1 VNASTPICEQEKN
14 MPAQTPEPIEME
26 SSVNIQTFL
35 VFLMALTIGLL
46 VAVLLLPSWLP
57 NMAFSLGGDAPKV
70 FWYLAR
76 ATAFA
81 SLSLL
86 WISMALGLSITN
98 KMARLW
104 PGAPAAFAIH
114 EYVNLLGIAFAIFHA
129 LILLGDHYI
138 GFTFVQVLMPFSTA
152 SYRPLWV
159 GIGQLGFYVW
169 LLVTLSFYI
178 RQGIG
183 QKTWRVLH
191 YASFAMYLMGIFHG
205 IFSGTDTGVNWV
217 QQYYWISAGSLLFML
232 MYRILASLMEKAF
245 PQKPQPRPAPAQTV
259 RPTLTPASSQAA
271 PLPAT
276 SASPTVPSPS
286 SAPRVVGS
294 S

>member
-1 VNASTPICEQEKN
+1 
-14 MPAQTPEPIEME
+14 MPANLPEPAEME
-26 SSVNIQTFL
+26 SSVNLQTFL
-35 VFLMALTIGLL
+35 TFLLALTAGLL
-46 VAVLLLPSWLP
+46 LAVLVLPSWLP
-57 NMAFSLGGDAPKV
+57 NMAFSLNGEAPKV

-86 WISMALGLSITN
+86 WVSMALGLSITN

-138 GFTFVQVLMPFSTA
+138 GFTFVQVLMPFSTTT
-152 SYRPLWV
+152 YRPFWV

-169 LLVTLSFYI
+169 LLVTLSFYV

-183 QKTWRVLH
+183 QKTWRVIH
-191 YASFAMYLMGIFHG
+191 YASFAMYLMGLFHG
-205 IFSGTDTGVNWV
+205 IFTGTDSGLDWV
-217 QQYYWISAGSLLFML
+217 QKFYWLSAGSLLFL
-232 MYRILASLMEKAF
+232 LLYRILASAADKLF
-245 PQKPQPRPAPAQTV
+245 PQKPQPRPAPAPTA
-259 RPTLTPASSQAA
+259 RPAPAARPAPIPAATAVPTTPSQART
-271 PLPAT
+271 PQ
-276 SASPTVPSPS
+276 
-286 SAPRVVGS
+286 GS
-294 S
+294 D

>member
-1 VNASTPICEQEKN
+1 
-14 MPAQTPEPIEME
+14 MPANLPEPAEME
-26 SSVNIQTFL
+26 SSVNLQTFL
-35 VFLMALTIGLL
+35 TFLLALTAGLL
-46 VAVLLLPSWLP
+46 LAVLVLPSWLP
-57 NMAFSLGGDAPKV
+57 NMAFSLSGEAPKV

-86 WISMALGLSITN
+86 WVSMALGLSITN

-138 GFTFVQVLMPFSTA
+138 GFTFVQVLMPFSTTT
-152 SYRPLWV
+152 YRPFWV

-169 LLVTLSFYI
+169 LLVTLSFYV

-183 QKTWRVLH
+183 QMVDDANAVDDAGRQGKFKVL
-191 YASFAMYLMGIFHG
+191 GQHG
-205 IFSGTDTGVNWV
+205 RGPEKRFWCNTRSIPACRT
-217 QQYYWISAGSLLFML
+217 
-232 MYRILASLMEKAF
+232 ASLPE
-245 PQKPQPRPAPAQTV
+245 
-259 RPTLTPASSQAA
+259 
-271 PLPAT
+271 
-276 SASPTVPSPS
+276 
-286 SAPRVVGS
+286 RVG
-294 S
+294 